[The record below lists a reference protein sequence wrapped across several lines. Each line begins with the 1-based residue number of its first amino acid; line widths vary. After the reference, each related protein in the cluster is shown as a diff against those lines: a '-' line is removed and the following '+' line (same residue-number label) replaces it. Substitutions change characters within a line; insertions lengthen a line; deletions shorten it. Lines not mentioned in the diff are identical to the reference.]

1 MSPYS
6 SRDVAKTDRRE
17 RSKPMRDHRHAR
29 SSAED
34 PTISSTRSGKSVS
47 TNARN
52 HPRAELRDSDAP
64 RQIEA
69 GSGGRQSQGSPAVN
83 HVSSSKS
90 NGGRK
95 RVCEEEDEE
104 GSVWVEHTS
113 SSGRIYYY
121 NKKNGVSQWERPPSM
136 AKRTKTDDIPTKST
150 SSSSSGGNKHSSQSH
165 SSPSHSHSSHS
176 QHTSSSHSHSRGS
189 GSHRGYSSSS
199 THHSSHHTSHS
210 SQGHHDRMRERDRGH
225 GSHRRSNRGSRSSS
239 KSASVSPTSSGRGRG
254 PHDKATPNRHP
265 SSRPHHGGRG
275 GSKRGSVSPRVSA
288 AGKQQSSVS
297 TVAVSPCTPSIPHGI
312 SQSLVATQQ
321 VINQTSAIIKHQQKL
336 LSASG
341 DPATPNTLS
350 PPPSSSSS
358 SKHTS
363 SLSHPHARQKL
374 VFQSNGPL
382 SQEVMSGAGG
392 VAVSTP
398 STTPLHNS
406 VGPGTAVDM
415 SPQMTGLEN
424 LHPLQRALLLQQQQ
438 QQHHQQQERMPE
450 GPVRQSTPGT
460 PLPSS
465 GGGGGAT
472 PLSQPVQTPPFSA
485 LPPHLT
491 SQVSH
496 PGSPYSNSPSHTP
509 SFTTP
514 PPGVH
519 LVSHPM
525 VPGPFTPAGLP
536 PSNSQPPV
544 YQYSVPMVMP
554 PNTPIPG
561 IYMAEGGMVQ
571 TAAAAVGVAGG
582 GRAYMTPATPVV
594 PLRPPM
600 SRLGRRRSSGVD
612 EFASYPDH
620 SQVESVASKTVP
632 EIFSR
637 TLAESWWSPAIE
649 TLQRQLDTSLREV
662 LSRRTTEALY
672 LHGRLRRS
680 QLSLDSTR
688 LRTNTRRERSVH
700 M

>member
-1 MSPYS
+1 MLELGRYPACVLPCHTTLTEDPVHRSMSDRKHSGS

-358 SKHTS
+358 SKPARPAETRVS
-363 SLSHPHARQKL
+363 IKRTPVSGGDVRSRGSGCQHA
-374 VFQSNGPL
+374 VHH
-382 SQEVMSGAGG
+382 
-392 VAVSTP
+392 STP
-398 STTPLHNS
+398 QLCGPWDCCGHVSPDDWTGKSSSSTKS
-406 VGPGTAVDM
+406 
-415 SPQMTGLEN
+415 
-424 LHPLQRALLLQQQQ
+424 
-438 QQHHQQQERMPE
+438 
-450 GPVRQSTPGT
+450 
-460 PLPSS
+460 
-465 GGGGGAT
+465 
-472 PLSQPVQTPPFSA
+472 
-485 LPPHLT
+485 LT
-491 SQVSH
+491 
-496 PGSPYSNSPSHTP
+496 
-509 SFTTP
+509 FT
-514 PPGVH
+514 
-519 LVSHPM
+519 
-525 VPGPFTPAGLP
+525 
-536 PSNSQPPV
+536 
-544 YQYSVPMVMP
+544 
-554 PNTPIPG
+554 
-561 IYMAEGGMVQ
+561 
-571 TAAAAVGVAGG
+571 TAAA
-582 GRAYMTPATPVV
+582 TT
-594 PLRPPM
+594 
-600 SRLGRRRSSGVD
+600 SS
-612 EFASYPDH
+612 
-620 SQVESVASKTVP
+620 
-632 EIFSR
+632 
-637 TLAESWWSPAIE
+637 
-649 TLQRQLDTSLREV
+649 
-662 LSRRTTEALY
+662 TT
-672 LHGRLRRS
+672 
-680 QLSLDSTR
+680 D
-688 LRTNTRRERSVH
+688 RSVCRRVQ
-700 M
+700 